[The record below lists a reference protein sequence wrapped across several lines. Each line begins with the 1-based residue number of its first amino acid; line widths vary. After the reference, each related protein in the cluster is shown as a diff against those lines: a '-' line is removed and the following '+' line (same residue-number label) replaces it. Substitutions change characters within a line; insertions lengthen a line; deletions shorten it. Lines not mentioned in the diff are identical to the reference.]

1 MYLKLLHKLI
11 HSLLAEFIMNTLNE
25 FEIIRRF
32 FTRPV
37 KNVSRFPLGIG
48 DDAALISP
56 PQGQELVTSIDT
68 LVAGAHFLPHSDPN
82 DLGYKSLAVSLSDL
96 AAMGAE
102 PSAVLLALTL
112 PDIDESWLTNFT
124 NGFFSLAEQ
133 YQVELLGGNL
143 TRGPLSISTVIFGW
157 TPAGKAL
164 RRSGAKPGDDIYVT
178 GCLGEAGLALQ
189 RVLSGH
195 ALTPELHQRFFRP
208 QPRVQAGLALREIA
222 TAAIDISD
230 GLAADL
236 DKLLAAS
243 GVGGNIQTQCLP
255 ISPSCVSNARMNRRC
270 NGRSQ
275 PEKIT
280 NFVLPP
286 PSARPVI
293 ERISTSI
300 CRVHRLGTVTQEPG
314 LKIWGADGKLVRPN
328 PGFQHF

>member
-1 MYLKLLHKLI
+1 
-11 HSLLAEFIMNTLNE
+11 MNSLNE

-68 LVAGAHFLPHSDPN
+68 LVAGTHFLPHSDPN

-112 PDIDESWLTNFT
+112 PDIDEPWLTNFT
-124 NGFFSLAEQ
+124 NGFFGLAEQ

-164 RRSGAKPGDDIYVT
+164 RRSGAKPGDDIYIT
-178 GCLGEAGLALQ
+178 GSLGEAGLALQ
-189 RVLSGH
+189 RILSGH

-243 GVGGNIQTQCLP
+243 GVGGNIQIQRLP
-255 ISPSCVSNARMNRRC
+255 ISPILRQQC
-270 NGRSQ
+270 
-275 PEKIT
+275 T
-280 NFVLPP
+280 NEQAQQWALTAGEDYELCFTAS
-286 PSARPVI
+286 PSARPLI
-293 ERISTSI
+293 DSILISI
-300 CRVHRLGTVTQEPG
+300 CRVQRLGTVTQESG
-314 LKIWGADGKLVRPN
+314 LKIWGADGKLVSTPTT
-328 PGFQHF
+328 GFQHF

>member
-1 MYLKLLHKLI
+1 
-11 HSLLAEFIMNTLNE
+11 MNPLNE
-25 FEIIRRF
+25 FDIIQRF

-68 LVAGAHFLPHSDPN
+68 LVAGTHFLPHSDPN

-112 PDIDESWLTNFT
+112 PDIDEPWLTNFT

-178 GCLGEAGLALQ
+178 GSLGEAGLALQ
-189 RVLSGH
+189 RVLSGQ

-236 DKLLAAS
+236 GKLLAAS
-243 GVGGNIQTQCLP
+243 GVGGNIQTQRLP
-255 ISPSCVSNARMNRRC
+255 ISPVLRQQC
-270 NGRSQ
+270 
-275 PEKIT
+275 T
-280 NFVLPP
+280 NEQALQWALTAGEDYELCFTAS

-293 ERISTSI
+293 ERIPTSI

-314 LKIWGADGKLVRPN
+314 LKIWGADGKLVSTPTA
-328 PGFQHF
+328 GFQHF